1 MKTEKLLKQL
11 SVCINDVRDKDLKEE
26 MSKLIIDLSKN
37 INEMAERYWFLVKN
51 QKVLKVI
58 SKKNKQINNNK

>member
-26 MSKLIIDLSKN
+26 ISKLIIDLSKN

-58 SKKNKQINNNK
+58 SKKK

>member
-58 SKKNKQINNNK
+58 SKKK